1 MTDNY
6 TIAKEVLSGKWGNGA
21 ERRKK
26 LTEAGYNYNDVQTIV
41 NALVK
46 DRDAGTSA
54 PEPKPEETI
63 KTLEIDYDPEK
74 YNGII
79 VNVLV

>member
-1 MTDNY
+1 MKDNY
-6 TIAKEVLSGKWGNGA
+6 TIAKEVLTGEWGNGA
-21 ERRKK
+21 ERREK
-26 LTEAGYNYNDVQTIV
+26 LTAAGYSYTDVQTIV
-41 NALVK
+41 NALVA
-46 DRDAGTSA
+46 DRDAGKKE
-54 PEPKPEETI
+54 PDLEPKETI

>member
-1 MTDNY
+1 MKDNY
-6 TIAKEVLSGKWGNGA
+6 TIAKEVLSGEWGNGA
-21 ERRKK
+21 ERREK
-26 LTEAGYNYNDVQTIV
+26 LTAAGYSYADVQTIV
-41 NALVK
+41 NALVA
-46 DRDAGTSA
+46 DRDAGKQEPA
-54 PEPKPEETI
+54 PEQKETN